1 MNKLLL
7 FAKKYYPAL
16 IFILIYFV
24 VFYKTFIYGLVPFP
38 GDLLVSRFFPY
49 SSGGWD
55 GFSQWTTHKEFI
67 LADVVR
73 QIYPWRILSMD
84 LIKEGIVPLW
94 NIYSFSGTPLLAN
107 LQSSVFYPVN
117 ILFFITGNKIAW
129 ITYIMLQPVLAAFFM
144 YLFIRTLK
152 LSKIASIFGGIGY
165 AFTGYMMVWFEMGTV
180 GHTALWL
187 PFILWGITKYINT
200 KLIRYLILSSFGIAF
215 SIFSGHAQTAVY
227 ILIFS
232 LIYYFYIG
240 WSRLKKWEIIIGI
253 FILLLG
259 VMLTAIQIIPTLEL
273 SMLSARDS
281 ASSAETFHK
290 FIIPWSHIAM
300 LFSPDFFGNPATGN
314 FWGIDYGEFQSYCGV
329 VVLLFS
335 AIGFYSNYKNKNVRL
350 LIATAGISFLLAFQT
365 PLAELLFQSHFPV
378 LSTSLP
384 SRILFLATFSLIVAA
399 AYGVES
405 VMNKKT
411 QWKNIL
417 IPTLFIL
424 SIYVIF
430 WIFVFTS
437 NIDPLNLSVS
447 KRNLIIP
454 TFIIFSMGG
463 VIIITLKFKRFIF
476 LVLIASFAFMGLE
489 YSYYWNKYLPF
500 SSSNYMFPSHNFLK
514 ELQTMSKF
522 DRVYGANSASI
533 ATNLS
538 ILWKIQNAEGYDPLY
553 VRKYGE
559 LVESAEEGKFS
570 KKIPRSDAIIP
581 NTDPVDDTH
590 GKQVLLNLLGTKY
603 VLDKDDNIPDN
614 WDPKNDHFIS
624 SRFELIYQNFKWKIY
639 KNLNY
644 IPRAAIFYD
653 YEVILEKK
661 KTLDK
666 LFEEKFPYQTKLIL
680 ESSPAFSAKNIS
692 ASAATIIKY
701 SSNYIEIKSNTKQN
715 GLLFFS
721 DNNYPG
727 WRARVDGSP
736 AKIITANHTFR
747 VVEVPKGEHIII
759 FEYIPYSFYF
769 GAAISAI
776 SLFALGFIY
785 QKYKKIN
792 SR

>member
-1 MNKLLL
+1 
-7 FAKKYYPAL
+7 
-16 IFILIYFV
+16 
-24 VFYKTFIYGLVPFP
+24 
-38 GDLLVSRFFPY
+38 
-49 SSGGWD
+49 
-55 GFSQWTTHKEFI
+55 
-67 LADVVR
+67 
-73 QIYPWRILSMD
+73 
-84 LIKEGIVPLW
+84 
-94 NIYSFSGTPLLAN
+94 
-107 LQSSVFYPVN
+107 
-117 ILFFITGNKIAW
+117 
-129 ITYIMLQPVLAAFFM
+129 
-144 YLFIRTLK
+144 
-152 LSKIASIFGGIGY
+152 
-165 AFTGYMMVWFEMGTV
+165 
-180 GHTALWL
+180 
-187 PFILWGITKYINT
+187 
-200 KLIRYLILSSFGIAF
+200 
-215 SIFSGHAQTAVY
+215 
-227 ILIFS
+227 
-232 LIYYFYIG
+232 
-240 WSRLKKWEIIIGI
+240 
-253 FILLLG
+253 
-259 VMLTAIQIIPTLEL
+259 
-273 SMLSARDS
+273 
-281 ASSAETFHK
+281 
-290 FIIPWSHIAM
+290 
-300 LFSPDFFGNPATGN
+300 
-314 FWGIDYGEFQSYCGV
+314 
-329 VVLLFS
+329 
-335 AIGFYSNYKNKNVRL
+335 
-350 LIATAGISFLLAFQT
+350 LIA
-365 PLAELLFQSHFPV
+365 
-378 LSTSLP
+378 
-384 SRILFLATFSLIVAA
+384 AA